1 MSVLSARSVLHYRL
15 RKTGSGTA
23 SFPFRLFFI
32 VISPA
37 AGPCPIRRGPLSWEK
52 EAGEPP
58 TPAGQRAGRLRRGWA
73 RPWTGEEKAPVFNQG
88 FGSSPPAIREG
99 TNRGPFFGTQ
109 GGRAPHRLAGVGA
122 GGAKGKSY
130 GTIRLPFTPLEA
142 QAGGHPAEGRVPVP
156 GVQAV
161 RQAQAGH
168 HGSPHPAR
176 GRVSGACLY
185 RQQPGEFMQHL
196 SPESPSRERS
206 ERNCFKIP
214 ISVLSRGVLGK
225 ETGAGKDIAEGIMTK
240 FEHMDIF

>member
-1 MSVLSARSVLHYRL
+1 MSRGSVLHYRL

-37 AGPCPIRRGPLSWEK
+37 AGPCPIRRGPLSRERSRRTAHFRRTAGGEALQGLGAALDRPKEK
-52 EAGEPP
+52 RPCLTRALEVVLPP
-58 TPAGQRAGRLRRGWA
+58 FGKGR
-73 RPWTGEEKAPVFNQG
+73 TGAL
-88 FGSSPPAIREG
+88 
-99 TNRGPFFGTQ
+99 FFGTQ
-109 GGRAPHRLAGVGA
+109 GGRAPHCLAGVGA

-130 GTIRLPFTPLEA
+130 GTIRLPFAPMET
-142 QAGGHPAEGRVPVP
+142 QAGGHPAAGRIPVP

-168 HGSPHPAR
+168 HGAPHPPR
-176 GRVSGACLY
+176 GRVPGACLY

-206 ERNCFKIP
+206 ERTRFKIP

-240 FEHMDIF
+240 SENMDIF

>member
-1 MSVLSARSVLHYRL
+1 MEVVLPPSGKGR
-15 RKTGSGTA
+15 TGA
-23 SFPFRLFFI
+23 
-32 VISPA
+32 
-37 AGPCPIRRGPLSWEK
+37 
-52 EAGEPP
+52 
-58 TPAGQRAGRLRRGWA
+58 
-73 RPWTGEEKAPVFNQG
+73 
-88 FGSSPPAIREG
+88 
-99 TNRGPFFGTQ
+99 FFGTQ

-142 QAGGHPAEGRVPVP
+142 QAGGHPAAGRIPVP

-161 RQAQAGH
+161 RKTQAGH
-168 HGSPHPAR
+168 HGAPHPPR

-185 RQQPGEFMQHL
+185 RRQPGEFMQHL

-240 FEHMDIF
+240 SEHMDIF